1 MEGFGRVAL
10 LNDIRAVVVVVKT
23 LVALVVA
30 VMNVEARKKGETKV
44 E

>member
-10 LNDIRAVVVVVKT
+10 LNDIRAVVVVKT

-30 VMNVEARKKGETKV
+30 VMNVEAREKRGDKS
-44 E
+44 